1 MDSSQLKCP
10 MCETHFNSQ
19 EELELH
25 AKQMHSKTEEH
36 KEEHAITCSKCGLK
50 VKTADKVGEHSCET
64 C

>member
-10 MCETHFNSQ
+10 MCGDQFNSQ

-36 KEEHAITCSKCGLK
+36 TEEHAINCSKCGAK
-50 VKTADKVGEHSCET
+50 ANASDKTEAHNCAA